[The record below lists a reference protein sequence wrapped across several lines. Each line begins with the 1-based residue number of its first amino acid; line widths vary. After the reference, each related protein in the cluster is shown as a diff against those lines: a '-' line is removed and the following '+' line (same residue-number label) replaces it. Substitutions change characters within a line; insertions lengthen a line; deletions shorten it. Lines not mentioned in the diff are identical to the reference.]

1 MKEELFREQFRA
13 AAQMLREQIA
23 SGKLSRTDV
32 AAMQCVITVGLPST
46 PRQDLPV
53 WVLLV
58 ATLPPESIDYDE
70 IMHMSYQLT
79 FPRWKRNW
87 WKVADAYR
95 SLQEH
100 EDSDVLMRSRD

>member
-1 MKEELFREQFRA
+1 MKEESFQEQFRS

-23 SGKLSRTDV
+23 TGKLSRTDV
-32 AAMQCVITVGLPST
+32 AAMQCVIAAGLPST

-70 IMHMSYQLT
+70 IMHMSYRLT
-79 FPRWKRNW
+79 FPWWKRLW
-87 WKVADAYR
+87 WRMADAYR
-95 SLQEH
+95 SLQDH
-100 EDSDVLMRSRD
+100 EDSEVKLRSCD